1 MARTRKNRF
10 ETEGDTRTFRGN
22 PLVRGGLAS
31 AAVFSAAYAISGAPA
46 LAGGTVVNCN
56 LQPTPAG
63 CRDTGNGFIFDPGN
77 PAPGVDINPALINAK
92 SPPTVQSV
100 RDCQRLMLGNY
111 AADPSGGRSFA
122 YRVKARG
129 KAGSRSVRGDLLLA
143 DIQLNAG
150 SQSKFRDPQKRLLF
164 AATCSEFVDA
174 TATMR
179 VVERE
184 RRNGRMVTTVIGRLS
199 TRFSLSDDETGYKP
213 NGYLDR
219 MMRQT
224 DRYKAGPK
232 DSELVREGFRI
243 KLTRPLSKKAT
254 IQTTVTARPKKA
266 AMIAAASTSTTGTN
280 EVSYVIRPLPS
291 TKKLSLTRPIK
302 KTR

>member
-1 MARTRKNRF
+1 MARKRSRTF
-10 ETEGDTRTFRGN
+10 ETPDNRRTYSVS
-22 PLVRGGLAS
+22 PLVRASLAGAAGLG
-31 AAVFSAAYAISGAPA
+31 AAFAMSGAPA
-46 LAGGTVVNCN
+46 QAGGTVINCN

-92 SPPTVQSV
+92 SPPTAQSV

-122 YRVKARG
+122 YRVKAKG
-129 KAGSRSVRGDLLLA
+129 KAGSRSVSGDLLLA
-143 DIQLNAG
+143 DIQLNSG
-150 SQSKFRDPQKRLLF
+150 NLSEFRDSQKRLLF

-174 TATMR
+174 TAALS
-179 VVERE
+179 VVERK

-199 TRFSLSDDETGYKP
+199 TKFSLTDEQTGYKP
-213 NGYLDR
+213 NGFLDR

-232 DSELVREGFRI
+232 DSELVRKRFRI
-243 KLTRPLSKKAT
+243 KLSRPLSKNASV
-254 IQTTVTARPKKA
+254 QTTVTARPKQA
-266 AMIAAASTSTTGTN
+266 AMVAAASTSSTGTN
-280 EVSYVIRPLPS
+280 EVSYSIRPLPS

-302 KTR
+302 RTR